1 MRDEAQGPSLRAGAV
16 YMQTNE
22 PESNRLL
29 AFERAEDG
37 TLTPA
42 GAYETGGAGDGV
54 PHVTSQGSVV
64 LTGDGRN
71 LLVTNVGSGD
81 LSVFALGER
90 GPALAQTIPTGSA
103 PKSVAEHEGLVYVL
117 NTGAPSL
124 IGFRLGGSRIE
135 PLAGSTR
142 ELED

>member
-1 MRDEAQGPSLRAGAV
+1 MPGPCACRRTSPRA
-16 YMQTNE
+16 TDF
-22 PESNRLL
+22 L
-29 AFERAEDG
+29 AFERAEAG

-42 GAYETGGAGDGV
+42 GAYETGGAGD
-54 PHVTSQGSVV
+54 
-64 LTGDGRN
+64 
-71 LLVTNVGSGD
+71 
-81 LSVFALGER
+81 
-90 GPALAQTIPTGSA
+90 A

-124 IGFRLGGSRIE
+124 IGFRLSGSRIE